1 MDEEI
6 EEDRGDT
13 GALRDSCV
21 DVPIGGG
28 GVVVSAAGHPP
39 AKVDRQPAN
48 RVMSECCSREGGD
61 EFGVVDHVKGFRKI
75 N

>member
-1 MDEEI
+1 MDKEV

-21 DVPIGGG
+21 DVPIGGS

-39 AKVDRQPAN
+39 AKVDGQPAN
-48 RVMSECCSREGGD
+48 RVMSECCLCEGGN
-61 EFGVVDHVKGFRKI
+61 EFLCG
-75 N
+75 